1 MKRFLLPQMRNE
13 LRSNLWMLIEIAVV
27 AIILFAIFSFYASVI
42 RIKSQNYGYD
52 TNDVLVG
59 QVKMLPTEAR
69 EMDCK
74 PEEFNGKSLEYVEL
88 LMAEMR
94 QNPYVEL
101 VGVGKNAIPY
111 DLSFWRGEL
120 SYTQDSVSYH
130 FSGNGRDVSPDVIRI
145 FRLQSTDGKTTE
157 ELAKVIEKGD
167 IIVGE
172 FDTPFIPNQDEAKK
186 FLNKTIILDND
197 SSRVY
202 HVGAVS
208 KSLQRDDYEGAWGG
222 SVYIP
227 IIGQS
232 FPSQVIIR
240 VKPGKS
246 HDFLESIAGADLT
259 RGWVYF
265 SDIKEISKYSD
276 QVHFGIN
283 TLIRNTAVCAG
294 FMLLV
299 IFLGFLGTFWFR
311 TQQRVPEIAVRKVNG
326 ATKGCVFRRLLGEG
340 MILLAVSVV
349 PALVVGYYFLQSDI
363 APGFVRGR
371 QIVDMVYGALTT
383 VTVLVI
389 MIVCGIYFPAR
400 VAMNI
405 NPAEA
410 LKDQ

>member
-1 MKRFLLPQMRNE
+1 MKRYLLPQMRNE
-13 LRSNLWMLIEIAVV
+13 WRSNLWMMIEIAVV

-69 EMDCK
+69 VMDCK
-74 PEEFNGKSLEYVEL
+74 PEEFYGKSLEYVEL

-111 DLSFWRGEL
+111 DLSFWSGNL
-120 SYTQDSVSYH
+120 SYTEDSVSYN

-172 FDTPFIPNQDEAKK
+172 F
-186 FLNKTIILDND
+186 D

-326 ATKGCVFRRLLGEG
+326 ATKGDIFRRLLGEG

-363 APGFVRGR
+363 APDFVRGR
-371 QIVDMVYGALTT
+371 HIGDMVYGALTT

>member
-13 LRSNLWMLIEIAVV
+13 WRSNLWMMIEIAVV

-52 TNDVLVG
+52 TNDVVVG
-59 QVKMLPTEAR
+59 QVKMIPKDAWTV
-69 EMDCK
+69 DCN
-74 PEEFNGKSLEYVEL
+74 PEEMYGRSLESVEM

-111 DLSFWRGEL
+111 DMSFWNGDL
-120 SYTQDSVSYH
+120 SYTEDSVFYH
-130 FSGNGRDVSPDVIRI
+130 FTGNGRDVSPDVIRI

-172 FDTPFIPNQDEAKK
+172 FDHPFIPDQTEAKK
-186 FLNKTIILDND
+186 FLNKMVVLNNY
-197 SSRVY
+197 SSRLY

-208 KSLQRDDYEGAWGG
+208 KSLQRNDFEGAWGG

-227 IIGQS
+227 IIGWS
-232 FPSQVIIR
+232 FPDQVIIR

-246 HDFLESIAGADLT
+246 HEFLESLADADLT
-259 RGWVYF
+259 RGMVYF

-276 QVHFGIN
+276 QVHFGMN

-311 TQQRVPEIAVRKVNG
+311 TQERVPEIAVRKVNG
-326 ATKGCVFRRLLGEG
+326 ATKGDIFRRLLGEG
-340 MILLAVSVV
+340 MILLTVSVV

-363 APGFVRGR
+363 APYFVRGR
-371 QIVDMVYGALTT
+371 HIGDMVYGALTT

-400 VAMNI
+400 IAMNI

>member
-13 LRSNLWMLIEIAVV
+13 WRSNLWMMIEIAVV

-52 TNDVLVG
+52 TNDVVVG
-59 QVKMLPTEAR
+59 QVKMIPKDAWTV
-69 EMDCK
+69 DCN
-74 PEEFNGKSLEYVEL
+74 PEEMYGRSLESVEM
-88 LMAEMR
+88 LMAEIR

-111 DLSFWRGEL
+111 DMSFWNGDL
-120 SYTQDSVSYH
+120 SYTEDSVFYH
-130 FSGNGRDVSPDVIRI
+130 FTGNGRDVSPDVIRI

-172 FDTPFIPNQDEAKK
+172 FDHPFIPDQTEAKK
-186 FLNKTIILDND
+186 FLNKMVVLNNY
-197 SSRVY
+197 SSRLY

-208 KSLQRDDYEGAWGG
+208 KSLQRNDFEGAWGG

-227 IIGQS
+227 IIGWS
-232 FPSQVIIR
+232 FPDQVIIR

-246 HDFLESIAGADLT
+246 HEFLESLADADLT
-259 RGWVYF
+259 RGMVYF
-265 SDIKEISKYSD
+265 SDIKDISKYSD
-276 QVHFGIN
+276 QVHFGMN

-326 ATKGCVFRRLLGEG
+326 ATKGDIFRRLLGEG

-371 QIVDMVYGALTT
+371 QIVDMFYGALTT

>member
-13 LRSNLWMLIEIAVV
+13 WRSNLWMMIEIAVV

-52 TNDVLVG
+52 TNDVVVG
-59 QVKMLPTEAR
+59 QVKMIPKDAWTV
-69 EMDCK
+69 DCN
-74 PEEFNGKSLEYVEL
+74 PEEMYGRSLESVEM

-111 DLSFWRGEL
+111 DMSFWNGDL
-120 SYTQDSVSYH
+120 SYTEDSVFYH
-130 FSGNGRDVSPDVIRI
+130 FTGNGRDVSPDVIRI

-172 FDTPFIPNQDEAKK
+172 FDHPFIPDQTEAKK
-186 FLNKTIILDND
+186 FLNKMVVLNNY
-197 SSRVY
+197 SSRLY

-208 KSLQRDDYEGAWGG
+208 KSLQRNDFEGAWGG

-227 IIGQS
+227 IIGWS
-232 FPSQVIIR
+232 FPDQVIIR

-246 HDFLESIAGADLT
+246 HEFLESLADADLT
-259 RGWVYF
+259 RGMVYF

-276 QVHFGIN
+276 QVHFGMN

-294 FMLLV
+294 FMSLV

-326 ATKGCVFRRLLGEG
+326 ATKGDIFRRLLGEG
-340 MILLAVSVV
+340 MILLTVSVV

-363 APGFVRGR
+363 APDFVRGR
-371 QIVDMVYGALTT
+371 HIGDMVYGALTT

>member
-13 LRSNLWMLIEIAVV
+13 WRSNLWMMIEIAVV

-52 TNDVLVG
+52 TNDVVVG
-59 QVKMLPTEAR
+59 QVKMIPKDAWTV
-69 EMDCK
+69 DCN
-74 PEEFNGKSLEYVEL
+74 PEEMYGRSLESVEM

-111 DLSFWRGEL
+111 DMSFWNGDL
-120 SYTQDSVSYH
+120 SYTEDSVFYH
-130 FSGNGRDVSPDVIRI
+130 FAGNGRDVSPDVIRI

-172 FDTPFIPNQDEAKK
+172 FDHPFIPDQTEAKK
-186 FLNKTIILDND
+186 FLNKMVVLNNY
-197 SSRVY
+197 SSRLY

-208 KSLQRDDYEGAWGG
+208 KSLQRNDFEGAWGG

-227 IIGQS
+227 IIGWS
-232 FPSQVIIR
+232 FPDQVIIR

-246 HDFLESIAGADLT
+246 HEFLESLADADLT
-259 RGWVYF
+259 RGMVYF

-276 QVHFGIN
+276 QVHFGMN

-326 ATKGCVFRRLLGEG
+326 ATKGDIFRRLLGEG
-340 MILLAVSVV
+340 MILLTVSVV

-363 APGFVRGR
+363 APDFVRGR
-371 QIVDMVYGALTT
+371 HIGDMVYGALTT

>member
-13 LRSNLWMLIEIAVV
+13 WRSNLWMMIEIAVV

-52 TNDVLVG
+52 TNDVVVG
-59 QVKMLPTEAR
+59 QVKMIPKDAWTV
-69 EMDCK
+69 DCN
-74 PEEFNGKSLEYVEL
+74 PEEMYGRSLESVEM

-111 DLSFWRGEL
+111 DMSFWNGDL
-120 SYTQDSVSYH
+120 SYTEDSVFYH
-130 FSGNGRDVSPDVIRI
+130 FTGNGRDVSPDVIRI

-172 FDTPFIPNQDEAKK
+172 FDHPFIPDQTEAKK
-186 FLNKTIILDND
+186 FLNKMVVLNNY
-197 SSRVY
+197 SSRLY

-208 KSLQRDDYEGAWGG
+208 KSLQRNDFEGAWGG

-227 IIGQS
+227 IIGWS
-232 FPSQVIIR
+232 FPDQVIIR

-246 HDFLESIAGADLT
+246 HEFLESLADADLT
-259 RGWVYF
+259 RGMVYF

-276 QVHFGIN
+276 QVHFGMN

-311 TQQRVPEIAVRKVNG
+311 TQERVPEIAVRKVNG
-326 ATKGCVFRRLLGEG
+326 ATKGDIFRRLLGEG
-340 MILLAVSVV
+340 MILLTVSVV

-363 APGFVRGR
+363 APYFVRGR
-371 QIVDMVYGALTT
+371 HIGDMVYGALTT

>member
-13 LRSNLWMLIEIAVV
+13 WRSNLWMMIEIAVV

-52 TNDVLVG
+52 TNDVVVG
-59 QVKMLPTEAR
+59 QVKMIPKDAWTV
-69 EMDCK
+69 DCN
-74 PEEFNGKSLEYVEL
+74 PEEMYGRSLESVEM

-101 VGVGKNAIPY
+101 VGVGKNATPY
-111 DLSFWRGEL
+111 DMSFWNGDL
-120 SYTQDSVSYH
+120 SYTEDSVFYH
-130 FSGNGRDVSPDVIRI
+130 FTGNGRDVSPDVIRI

-172 FDTPFIPNQDEAKK
+172 FDHPFIPDQTEAKK
-186 FLNKTIILDND
+186 FLNKMVVLNNY
-197 SSRVY
+197 SSRLY

-208 KSLQRDDYEGAWGG
+208 KSLQRNDFEGAWGC

-227 IIGQS
+227 IIGWS
-232 FPSQVIIR
+232 FPDQVIIR

-246 HDFLESIAGADLT
+246 HEFLESLADADLT
-259 RGWVYF
+259 RGMVYF
-265 SDIKEISKYSD
+265 SDIKDISKYSD
-276 QVHFGIN
+276 QVHFGMN

-326 ATKGCVFRRLLGEG
+326 ATKGDIFRRLLGEG

-371 QIVDMVYGALTT
+371 QIVDMFYGALTT

>member
-13 LRSNLWMLIEIAVV
+13 WRSNLWMMIEIAVV

-52 TNDVLVG
+52 TNDVVVG
-59 QVKMLPTEAR
+59 QVKMIPKDAWTV
-69 EMDCK
+69 DCN
-74 PEEFNGKSLEYVEL
+74 PEEMYGRSLEAVEM

-111 DLSFWRGEL
+111 DMSFWNGDL
-120 SYTQDSVSYH
+120 SYTEDSVFYH
-130 FSGNGRDVSPDVIRI
+130 FTGNGRDVSPDVIRI

-172 FDTPFIPNQDEAKK
+172 FDHPFIPDQTEAKK
-186 FLNKTIILDND
+186 FLNKMVVLNNY
-197 SSRVY
+197 SSRLY

-208 KSLQRDDYEGAWGG
+208 KSLQRNDFEGAWGG

-227 IIGQS
+227 IIGWS
-232 FPSQVIIR
+232 FPDQVIIR

-246 HDFLESIAGADLT
+246 HEFLESLADADLT
-259 RGWVYF
+259 RGMVYF

-276 QVHFGIN
+276 QVHFGMN

-326 ATKGCVFRRLLGEG
+326 ATKGDIFRRLLGEG
-340 MILLAVSVV
+340 MILLTVSVV

-363 APGFVRGR
+363 APDFVRGR
-371 QIVDMVYGALTT
+371 HIGDMVYGALTT

>member
-13 LRSNLWMLIEIAVV
+13 WRSNLWMMIEIAVV
-27 AIILFAIFSFYASVI
+27 SIVLFAIFSLFSAI
-42 RIKSQNYGYD
+42 IGIKSQDYGYD
-52 TNDVLVG
+52 TNDVVVG
-59 QVKMLPTEAR
+59 QVKMIPKEAR
-69 EMDCK
+69 DIEYNPD
-74 PEEFNGKSLEYVEL
+74 EEYGRTLDFIDM
-88 LMAEMR
+88 LMAELR
-94 QNPYVEL
+94 QNPYVEY
-101 VGVGKNAIPY
+101 VGVGTNAIPY
-111 DLSFWRGEL
+111 SMSYWGGDL
-120 SYTQDSVSYH
+120 SYTEDSVYYH
-130 FSGNGRDVSPDVIRI
+130 YSGNGRYISPDVVKV
-145 FRLQSTDGKTTE
+145 FRLQSTDGKSTD

-167 IIVGE
+167 LIVGE
-172 FDTPFIPNQDEAKK
+172 FKKSEIPDQPEAKK
-186 FLNKTIILDND
+186 FLNKTIIFNGD
-197 SSRVY
+197 SSQIY
-202 HVGAVS
+202 HVGAVA
-208 KSLQRDDYEGAWGG
+208 KTMQRSDFSGTERG
-222 SVYIP
+222 SVYKP
-227 IIGQS
+227 IYGWS
-232 FPSQVIIR
+232 TPRQVIIR
-240 VKPGKS
+240 AKPGKS
-246 HDFLESIAGADLT
+246 RDFLESVAGTDLI

-265 SDIKEISKYSD
+265 SDMKELSKYSD
-276 QVHFGIN
+276 QVHFEMN
-283 TLIRNTAVCAG
+283 NLIRNSAVCAG

-326 ATKGCVFRRLLGEG
+326 ATKGDIFRRLLGEG

-363 APGFVRGR
+363 APDFVRGR

>member
-13 LRSNLWMLIEIAVV
+13 WRSNLWMMIEIAVV

-52 TNDVLVG
+52 TNDVVVG
-59 QVKMLPTEAR
+59 QVKMIPKDAWTV
-69 EMDCK
+69 DCN
-74 PEEFNGKSLEYVEL
+74 PEEMYGRSLESVEM

-111 DLSFWRGEL
+111 DMSFWNGDL
-120 SYTQDSVSYH
+120 SYTEDSVFYH
-130 FSGNGRDVSPDVIRI
+130 FTGNGRDVSPDVIRI

-172 FDTPFIPNQDEAKK
+172 FDHPFIPDQTEAKK
-186 FLNKTIILDND
+186 FLNKMVVLNNY
-197 SSRVY
+197 SSRLY

-208 KSLQRDDYEGAWGG
+208 KSLQRNDFEGAWGG

-227 IIGQS
+227 IIGWS
-232 FPSQVIIR
+232 FPDQVIIR

-246 HDFLESIAGADLT
+246 HEFLESLADADLT
-259 RGWVYF
+259 RGMVYF

-276 QVHFGIN
+276 QVHFGMN

-326 ATKGCVFRRLLGEG
+326 ATKGDIFRRLLGEG
-340 MILLAVSVV
+340 MILLTVSVV

-363 APGFVRGR
+363 APDFVRGR
-371 QIVDMVYGALTT
+371 HIGDMVYGALTT